1 MRVVTDADLSAV
13 AALGEFF
20 DLSRPA
26 PAGALTLSGF
36 ASDPDAVR
44 TEVARTAAVLGV
56 DAERAE
62 DVRAAAS
69 VVHLGLVARIVAPV
83 VGARAL
89 LGSVPFAC
97 ADLRL
102 HWVSRSMVLTA
113 GEDGEPDDVVAT
125 LALLGAAF
133 ADVGSLSSLVLWG
146 NAGSAVASA
155 AMLVAAAR
163 PAAGAAARAAAE
175 DLLAHPDLSG
185 TGAYVGGAWR
195 RTSCCLYYRIPG
207 GGLCGDCVL
216 AERPP
221 AQP

>member
-1 MRVVTDADLSAV
+1 MRVVTDADLSTV

-26 PAGALTLSGF
+26 PAGALTVSAF
-36 ASDPDAVR
+36 ASDPDAIR
-44 TEVARTAAVLGV
+44 AEVARTAVVLGAGAV
-56 DAERAE
+56 RAE
-62 DVRAAAS
+62 DVRATAS
-69 VVHLGLVARIVAPV
+69 AVHLGLAARIIAPV

-89 LGSVPFAC
+89 LGTVPFAS

-102 HWVSRSMVLTA
+102 HRVGSSLVLTA
-113 GEDGEPDDVVAT
+113 SEDGEPDDVVAT
-125 LALLGAAF
+125 LAVLGAAF
-133 ADVGSLSSLVLWG
+133 ADGGSLSPIVLWG

-163 PAAGAAARAAAE
+163 PDAAAAARAAAE

-216 AERPP
+216 SERPP